1 LLHSAWPA
9 FWSGKVAVNR
19 DSMLTV
25 AEAGTRGE
33 YGAFNLGQRM
43 GLHGLASLI
52 PLLLMWTLAL
62 LVWWR
67 TIARNTA
74 A

>member
-1 LLHSAWPA
+1 
-9 FWSGKVAVNR
+9 
-19 DSMLTV
+19 MLTV

-33 YGAFNLGQRM
+33 YGAFNLGQWM

-52 PLLLMWTLAL
+52 PLLVMWGFAL
-62 LVWWR
+62 WVWWR